1 MTKRV
6 HSEFFVPEKAQ
17 HWPRARRFSSAIST
31 RFHRRSR
38 RTISDRSRVATYL
51 ASLAVRALIEEAEL
65 TPKPALVDQHGPG
78 AHTDLSLMLMKCSA
92 HCLRPSF
99 ELMALASFRQIP
111 SQSLR
116 EDLGAI
122 GRWAEHSMLL
132 TTGGANTHRGAI
144 WTLGLLVSAAAMEA
158 NSPDAVAY
166 RARQLAGLPDW
177 SATKQQSNGSR
188 VIQHY
193 KVSGARGEAQAGFPH
208 VITIGLPILHRSR
221 QDGSSE
227 TQARLDALL
236 AIMASLDDTCLL
248 HRGGFAALNRAQ
260 TGAAA
265 VLAAGGTATVQG
277 WELLQ
282 RLDRDLLA
290 LNASP
295 GGSADLLAA
304 TLFLD
309 FIANSPST
317 ENQLW
322 KNFSLN
328 TRLRSRLSNE
338 PMWG

>member
-1 MTKRV
+1 MIKRV
-6 HSEFFVPEKAQ
+6 RSKFFVPEKAQ
-17 HWPRARRFSSAIST
+17 NWPSARGDHSAALVRFDYPG
-31 RFHRRSR
+31 RRK
-38 RTISDRSRVATYL
+38 ISDRSRLATYL

-65 TPKPALVDQHGPG
+65 TPKPALVDERGPG
-78 AHTDLSLMLMKCSA
+78 AHGDLSLMLMKCSA

-111 SQSLR
+111 SQTLR
-116 EDLGAI
+116 EELGAL
-122 GRWAEHSMLL
+122 GRWAEQSMLL

-144 WTLGLLVSAAAMEA
+144 WSLGLLVSAAAMGA
-158 NSPDAVAY
+158 NSLDEVAH
-166 RARQLAGLPDW
+166 RARQLASLPDW
-177 SATKQQSNGSR
+177 GAPKQQSNGSR
-188 VIQHY
+188 VIQRY
-193 KVSGARGEAQAGFPH
+193 QVSGARGEAQAGFPH
-208 VITIGLPILHRSR
+208 VLTIGLPILHRSR
-221 QDGSSE
+221 QQGSSE

-248 HRGGFAALNRAQ
+248 HRGGLAALNTAQ

-265 VLAAGGTATVQG
+265 VFAAGGTATVQG

-309 FIANSPST
+309 FMANSPST
-317 ENQLW
+317 VN
-322 KNFSLN
+322 
-328 TRLRSRLSNE
+328 
-338 PMWG
+338 

>member
-1 MTKRV
+1 MTKKV
-6 HSEFFVPEKAQ
+6 HSEFFVPEKALN
-17 HWPRARRFSSAIST
+17 WPCVREDYSAALGRFEYPGRRK
-31 RFHRRSR
+31 
-38 RTISDRSRVATYL
+38 ISDRSRLATYL

-65 TPKPALVDQHGPG
+65 TPKPALVDERGPG

-116 EDLGAI
+116 EELGAI
-122 GRWAEHSMLL
+122 GRWAEQSMLL
-132 TTGGANTHRGAI
+132 TTDGANTHRGAI
-144 WTLGLLVSAAAMEA
+144 WTLGLLVSAAAMGGH
-158 NSPDAVAY
+158 SPDAVAHTAH
-166 RARQLAGLPDW
+166 RLACLPDW
-177 SATKQQSNGSR
+177 NAPKQESNGSR
-188 VIQHY
+188 VIQRY
-193 KVSGARGEAQAGFPH
+193 QVSGARGEAQAGFPH
-208 VITIGLPILHRSR
+208 VRTIGLPILHRSR
-221 QDGSSE
+221 QQGSSE

-248 HRGGFAALNRAQ
+248 HRGGLAALNTAQ

-265 VLAAGGTATVQG
+265 VFAAGGTASVQG
-277 WELLQ
+277 RELLE

-309 FIANSPST
+309 FLRNSLST
-317 ENQLW
+317 VN
-322 KNFSLN
+322 
-328 TRLRSRLSNE
+328 
-338 PMWG
+338 

>member
-6 HSEFFVPEKAQ
+6 RAEFFVPEMAQ
-17 HWPRARRFSSAIST
+17 NWPCAHGFSSAVST
-31 RFHRRSR
+31 GIEHPSWRR
-38 RTISDRSRVATYL
+38 ISDRRRLAAHLAT
-51 ASLAVRALIEEAEL
+51 LAVHALIDEAEL

-92 HCLRPSF
+92 HCLRSSF

-116 EDLGAI
+116 GSLGAI
-122 GRWAEHSMLL
+122 GRWAEQSMLV

-144 WTLGLLVSAAAMEA
+144 WTLGLLVSAAAMGP

-166 RARQLAGLPDW
+166 RAGQLACLPDW
-177 SATKQQSNGSR
+177 SAPKQQSNGSR
-188 VIQHY
+188 VSQRY
-193 KVSGARGEAQAGFPH
+193 QVSGARGEAQAGFPH

-221 QDGSSE
+221 QEGSSE

-248 HRGGFAALNRAQ
+248 HRGGLAALNRAK

-265 VLAAGGTATVQG
+265 VFAAGGTATVHG
-277 WELLQ
+277 WELLR
-282 RLDRDLLA
+282 RLDRDLLG

-309 FIANSPST
+309 FMANSPST
-317 ENQLW
+317 QN
-322 KNFSLN
+322 
-328 TRLRSRLSNE
+328 
-338 PMWG
+338 

>member
-1 MTKRV
+1 MSALSTADLI
-6 HSEFFVPEKAQ
+6 EQNDKAQ
-17 HWPRARRFSSAIST
+17 NQAT
-31 RFHRRSR
+31 R
-38 RTISDRSRVATYL
+38 L
-51 ASLAVRALIEEAEL
+51 ASLAVRALIEEVEL
-65 TPKPALVDQHGPG
+65 TPKPALVDRHGPG

-111 SQSLR
+111 NQTLR

-122 GRWAEHSMLL
+122 GRWAEQSMLL

-144 WTLGLLVSAAAMEA
+144 WALGLLVSAAAMGA
-158 NSPDAVAY
+158 NSPDAMAY
-166 RARQLAGLPDW
+166 TARQLACLPDW
-177 SATKQQSNGSR
+177 RAPRQQSNGSR
-188 VIQHY
+188 VIQRYH
-193 KVSGARGEAQAGFPH
+193 VSGARGEAQAGFPD

-221 QDGSSE
+221 QEGSSE

-248 HRGGFAALNRAQ
+248 HRGGFAALNTAQ

-265 VLAAGGTATVQG
+265 VFVAGGTATVQG

-290 LNASP
+290 LKASP

-309 FIANSPST
+309 FIASSPPRPRKRGTLHELT
-317 ENQLW
+317 EN
-322 KNFSLN
+322 
-328 TRLRSRLSNE
+328 
-338 PMWG
+338 